1 MGRGLRRG
9 LYIGLIATVVVAV
22 YVWIKY
28 RPDGLASFA
37 EHLSNSLFQI
47 GLLLLILGVVIFSRL
62 FSFRRRYNLPAIIP
76 KGKTPE
82 DVAELR
88 AEDEEKNARDK
99 VELAEK
105 GRDATFLV
113 AAVVT
118 ILISILLTFNQIL

>member
-9 LYIGLIATVVVAV
+9 LYIGLIATVLVAV
-22 YVWIKY
+22 YVWFKY
-28 RPDGLASFA
+28 RPDGLASYA

-47 GLLLLILGVVIFSRL
+47 GLLLLIIGVVIFSRL

-82 DVAELR
+82 DHAEIV
-88 AEDEEKNARDK
+88 AEDEEKNERDK
-99 VELAEK
+99 IELAER

-113 AAVVT
+113 AAGVA
-118 ILISILLTFNQIL
+118 ILVSILLTLDQMM